1 LLLDVLLDDELPVN
15 SQGCFLF
22 LCLISAFSTKFIN
35 AFWDKRWLLIQVEQE
50 RCSIMDAVQLAPEDR
65 VRKFFYHLSKIKI
78 PTFDEA
84 VNNLEDILHSGTE
97 NVHLLSLGAAVYGK
111 SPAAVLQPEEER
123 MFQQPSSSFPHLEAT
138 LTTKFVFFF
147 RCAWPSNPFTE
158 IHSLRNK
165 CQNMTPKLK
174 ISNIRSKK
182 IK

>member
-1 LLLDVLLDDELPVN
+1 
-15 SQGCFLF
+15 
-22 LCLISAFSTKFIN
+22 
-35 AFWDKRWLLIQVEQE
+35 
-50 RCSIMDAVQLAPEDR
+50 MDAVQLAPEDR

-111 SPAAVLQPEEER
+111 SPAAVLHPEEER
-123 MFQQPSSSFPHLEAT
+123 IFQQPSSSFPHLEAVFP
-138 LTTKFVFFF
+138 TKFVFFF
-147 RCAWPSNPFTE
+147 RRTCSYYGLQILSQRFILFSTNV
-158 IHSLRNK
+158 K
-165 CQNMTPKLK
+165 NMTPKLK